1 MGTNTGIGI
10 GIGIPFKNNALGGD
24 RPYLPPELKARLIGV
39 WDNYGKKNTDADR
52 NIIKNKIP
60 NAGGDLEILNAAYKL
75 NSGFG
80 EYKEDFTSW
89 RIYPN
94 IEVTDNVITTNGN
107 FNSTWFIYKHANEN
121 EINEMN
127 IKVSGIPEGG
137 IIRYF
142 YIPDETATIPV
153 SYNIS
158 EDGVY
163 HLPKSKLSSNRVSIG
178 FTVSSS
184 YDWNNIRIEQL
195 SDFGGAFVTD
205 GVNDIIISQK
215 TLQEMG
221 VTKDFTIVNMIHQIS
236 WRGSSSIPLTN
247 YIRPTDNIYVRNQ
260 VADIGKTGIYGYV
273 VYDIKNSTVGNSHIV
288 NTILGDKNDYSI
300 YTIGDLSQGKFSVQG
315 YIDGNSNI
323 RETSS
328 VAHYWT
334 FALLGKATEDD
345 INLIIAYFNLDRTL
359 KPDILCNIGKQGI
372 TNDNHADF
380 NDKLVDYSGNGR
392 DVQMNNLAWK
402 GGSGIAA
409 KPFETIK
416 DYTIVSDEARQKLTI
431 YNEFSYKIK
440 SNTPSYYWTVQ
451 SIIRD
456 NTSYQVTII
465 TDKDCYWI
473 NVTSFINSEGNKESI
488 RKKYP
493 VLANTPTQV
502 IICGLDQ
509 FEYPEGI
516 EPTNAV
522 SYVNLEYAGEI
533 TITFI
538 PSHKGGLLLDGV
550 NDFGKVTGMPVYKD
564 YTFIIDRQII
574 SIGDTAGIVASKS
587 EDLTDV
593 NKQGAFLFE
602 YLDGPN
608 NVSAWSFYKN
618 NGKVANT
625 DFTRGIS
632 YQSKYSYNGV
642 ELLAGTALDS
652 DKLWLGILRD
662 KDSRFAN
669 VAIYSLMSFPYSM
682 SEFLIERQ
690 LKKHKL
696 GTLYPDMV
704 EFRPV
709 INSNVLLDSKPTF
722 VIRGTS
728 THLNAGDY
736 VPENSQI
743 WVSIKMN
750 NIADRITK
758 FTVNGKTID
767 IPENAYSE
775 VTLQYGFPF
784 VIDKSPQKIGIT
796 IEQDENY
803 VLFNPVIT
811 SNVEYHRLDFYLN
824 NYQKRINIGDY
835 IPKGAYLRANI
846 YLNNNVDE
854 LTAFIFNGVNIGYR
868 RSSVDD
874 TVFNIRQIYNY
885 DSPQEVNI
893 TIDEYI
899 RYEDIDFTNCY
910 PGVPRI
916 YVNDKSVTWGD
927 KLKVGDEFTF
937 YGNVNILPKMYNV
950 LVKALYN
957 GEEMVYGSIG
967 TISKSMVFTSFK
979 TYLLDNNEPKCILSP
994 RLLRIPNSSYKILGY
1009 IPDISGHGNHGV
1021 IHNSA
1026 YAEMSGANGYGTNLG
1041 NWSINSANTG
1051 KIITQREEHLE
1062 YEVLSADK
1070 NILFYNTKI
1079 ENDTFVIYTSVN
1091 TNIVYSKESDII
1103 ANIPANTPTKVV
1115 CPKIGTILLKTNETP
1130 TVGNIITVKQYGIYE
1145 GAYCFDGVD
1154 DFVTIPTTVGG
1165 KQVLMKVNW
1174 DDVIANAI
1182 IYDQRGYPDEFAIY
1196 NADKDNSNNPVFAYQ
1211 ARNTGQTYIDGI
1223 LNSNIK
1229 ASELKAITHNITIT
1243 NELSAGV
1250 NKSSPVIGSNIVHN
1264 DFFVNMALYDF
1275 MLFDEISTEAKIK
1288 ELNTYIGIT
1297 PKVTLP
1303 NYYWDN
1309 YGKKNTDA
1317 NRGYVDEQVSL
1328 QKTGTSVNPLEN
1340 FNISYEGMSG
1350 YNGYPVVFGASKTW
1364 ESLSGVY
1371 GYASDV
1377 TNTTIHV
1384 THAEHAGN
1392 GLLFSYVKK
1401 DGALANIKEIP
1412 AFRVTIGGLEG
1423 NSKFGYRYLATEDAT
1438 EETLVYL
1445 GNGTHEL
1452 AKSFA
1457 PTEALLDL
1465 TRNVWVG
1472 IFITPMIEGEV
1483 VFDCDITIEV
1493 LPEYEN
1499 GLAYDGVSDFSQNT
1513 EIEVVEDFTFLVKGS
1528 LLKGLA
1534 GSGGCIARK
1543 GDKKHY
1549 NTGGYA
1555 FIYCFDSPIESY
1567 RNSYYSFG
1575 KSFVPSK
1582 EIVAPPLIG
1591 YMTKTNVNGETTT
1604 FGTNSDIK
1612 GIIFGNWSSGYMNM
1626 VIYKSIFYTKT
1637 ISLLEINFLKNLMEK
1652 DEIIDI
1658 NHPIFISNTEDE
1670 SNTSQDT

>member
-107 FNSTWFIYKHANEN
+107 FNSTWFIYKLANEN

-142 YIPDETATIPV
+142 YVPDETATMLSHI
-153 SYNIS
+153 IS

-163 HLPKSKLSSNRVSIG
+163 HLPKSKLSSNRVSVG

-205 GVNDIIISQK
+205 GINDMIISQK

-221 VTKDFTIVNMIHQIS
+221 VTKELTIVSMIHQIS
-236 WRGSSSIPLTN
+236 FRNSTSVPLTN

-440 SNTPSYYWTVQ
+440 SNTPSHYWTVQ

-473 NVTSFINSEGNKESI
+473 NATSFINSEGNKESI

-550 NDFGKVTGMPVYKD
+550 NDFGKVTGMPIYKD
-564 YTFIIDRQII
+564 YTFIIDYERI
-574 SIGDTAGIVASKS
+574 SYASSERWVAGVVSKS
-587 EDLTDV
+587 HV
-593 NKQGAFLFE
+593 ANQGAFILMT
-602 YLDGPN
+602 
-608 NVSAWSFYKN
+608 
-618 NGKVANT
+618 ANT
-625 DFTRGIS
+625 TVEPGKQAYSFGGVTSFNRDDFTRALV
-632 YQSKYSYNGV
+632 YQSKYKCGDVDLTVGEGV
-642 ELLAGTALDS
+642 DS
-652 DKLWLGILRD
+652 NTLWLGTFRD
-662 KDSRFAN
+662 NDQRFFN
-669 VAIYSLMSFPYSM
+669 GAIYSLMSFPYSM

-696 GTLYPDMV
+696 GTLYPNMV
-704 EFRPV
+704 EFRPIIKANDNYKIFYTAMLPLTGDIWER
-709 INSNVLLDSKPTF
+709 IN
-722 VIRGTS
+722 I
-728 THLNAGDY
+728 GDY
-736 VPENSQI
+736 VPVGRRIAIQMSFDNEAKKLVSAVSSQLGNITIVKNS
-743 WVSIKMN
+743 N
-750 NIADRITK
+750 NI
-758 FTVNGKTID
+758 GYTIFGD
-767 IPENAYSE
+767 
-775 VTLQYGFPF
+775 VLK
-784 VIDKSPQKIGIT
+784 DKSPQKIGIT

-803 VLFNPVIT
+803 ILFNPVIN
-811 SNVEYHRLDFYLN
+811 SNYDNYKLTFHLREYEKL
-824 NYQKRINIGDY
+824 INIGDY
-835 IPKGAYLRANI
+835 IPKGTYIRANL
-846 YLNNNVDE
+846 YLKNNIDE
-854 LTAFIFNGVNIGYR
+854 LVTFTFNGVNIDYAK
-868 RSSVDD
+868 SPVLD
-874 TVFNIRQIYNY
+874 TAYNIRQIYNY

-910 PGVPRI
+910 PGVPHI
-916 YVNDKSVTWGD
+916 YINDKSVTWGD

-1026 YAEMSGANGYGTNLG
+1026 YAEGSG
-1041 NWSINSANTG
+1041 
-1051 KIITQREEHLE
+1051 
-1062 YEVLSADK
+1062 
-1070 NILFYNTKI
+1070 
-1079 ENDTFVIYTSVN
+1079 VN
-1091 TNIVYSKESDII
+1091 EDGSY
-1103 ANIPANTPTKVV
+1103 
-1115 CPKIGTILLKTNETP
+1115 
-1130 TVGNIITVKQYGIYE
+1130 Q
-1145 GAYCFDGVD
+1145 FDGVD
-1154 DFVTIPTTVGG
+1154 DFITIPTTVGG

-1174 DDVIANAI
+1174 QSIAGTAI
-1182 IYDQRGYPDEFAIY
+1182 LYDQRTNGGFAIF
-1196 NADKDNSNNPVFAYQ
+1196 NRDFDTNENKVPAYR
-1211 ARNTGQTYIDGI
+1211 ARNIGGSTYIDGI
-1223 LNSNIK
+1223 LNEYIY
-1229 ASELKAITHNITIT
+1229 ASELKDITHNIV
-1243 NELSAGV
+1243 ELCDPELNTGTL
-1250 NKSSPVIGSNIVHN
+1250 NPKIGSSFLNSN
-1264 DFFVNMALYDF
+1264 YTQMSLYDF
-1275 MLFDEISTEAKIK
+1275 MLFDEISTDDKIK

-1364 ESLSGVY
+1364 ESLSDVY
-1371 GYASDV
+1371 GYTSNV

-1412 AFRVTIGGLEG
+1412 AFRVTVGGLEG

-1528 LLKGLA
+1528 LLKGLT
-1534 GSGGCIARK
+1534 GSGSCIARK

-1549 NTGGYA
+1549 DTGGYA

>member
-24 RPYLPPELKARLIGV
+24 RLYLPPELKARLIGV

-153 SYNIS
+153 PYNIS

-163 HLPKSKLSSNRVSIG
+163 HLPKSKLSSNRISIG

-205 GVNDIIISQK
+205 GVNDMIISQK

-221 VTKDFTIVNMIHQIS
+221 VTKDFTVVSMIHQIS
-236 WRGSSSIPLTN
+236 WRGSGSVPLTN

-273 VYDIKNSTVGNSHIV
+273 IYDVNNTSVNNSRIINTV
-288 NTILGDKNDYSI
+288 LGDKNDYSI
-300 YTIGDLSQGKFSVQG
+300 YTVGNLSQGKFSVQG
-315 YIDGNSNI
+315 YIDGNDNI
-323 RETSS
+323 REISS

-359 KPDILCNIGKQGI
+359 KPDIRCNIERQGI

-380 NDKLVDYSGNGR
+380 NDRLIDYSGNGR
-392 DVQMNNLAWK
+392 DIQMYNLAWK

-473 NVTSFINSEGNKESI
+473 NATSFINSEGNKESI
-488 RKKYP
+488 RKRYP

-522 SYVNLEYAGEI
+522 SYVDLEYAGEI

-550 NDFGKVTGMPVYKD
+550 NDFGKVTGMPIYKD
-564 YTFIIDRQII
+564 YTFIIDYERI
-574 SIGDTAGIVASKS
+574 SYASSERWVAGVVSKS
-587 EDLTDV
+587 YV
-593 NKQGAFLFE
+593 ANQGAFILM
-602 YLDGPN
+602 
-608 NVSAWSFYKN
+608 A
-618 NGKVANT
+618 ANT
-625 DFTRGIS
+625 EIELVKQVYSFGGLTSLKRDDFTRALL
-632 YQSKYSYNGV
+632 YQSKYKCGDVNLTIGEGV
-642 ELLAGTALDS
+642 DGDTM
-652 DKLWLGILRD
+652 WLGTFRD
-662 KDSRFAN
+662 RDSRFFN
-669 VAIYSLMSFPYSM
+669 GAIYSLMSFPYSM

-690 LKKHKL
+690 LKKYKL
-696 GTLYPDMV
+696 GTLYPNMV
-704 EFRPV
+704 EFRPIIKSNIDILK
-709 INSNVLLDSKPTF
+709 INYWDKDLNV
-722 VIRGTS
+722 V
-728 THLNAGDY
+728 NVGDY
-736 VPENSQI
+736 VSVGNAIKTNITVPNGYK
-743 WVSIKMN
+743 VSKITSNAFDNITIEKSSTDFIYDVKFYGIK
-750 NIADRITK
+750 
-758 FTVNGKTID
+758 
-767 IPENAYSE
+767 
-775 VTLQYGFPF
+775 
-784 VIDKSPQKIGIT
+784 KSPQKISIT

-803 VLFNPVIT
+803 ILFNPVIN
-811 SNVEYHRLDFYLN
+811 SNYDNYKLTFYLRE
-824 NYQKRINIGDY
+824 YEKLINIGDY
-835 IPKGAYLRANI
+835 IPKGAYIRANL
-846 YLNNNVDE
+846 YLKNNIDE
-854 LTAFIFNGVNIGYR
+854 LVTFTFNGVNIDYAK
-868 RSSVDD
+868 SSVFDAAYD
-874 TVFNIRQIYNY
+874 IRQIYNY
-885 DSPQEVNI
+885 NSPQEVNI

-994 RLLRIPNSSYKILGY
+994 RLLRISNSSYKILGY

-1026 YAEMSGANGYGTNLG
+1026 YAEGSG
-1041 NWSINSANTG
+1041 
-1051 KIITQREEHLE
+1051 
-1062 YEVLSADK
+1062 
-1070 NILFYNTKI
+1070 
-1079 ENDTFVIYTSVN
+1079 VN
-1091 TNIVYSKESDII
+1091 EDGSY
-1103 ANIPANTPTKVV
+1103 
-1115 CPKIGTILLKTNETP
+1115 
-1130 TVGNIITVKQYGIYE
+1130 Q
-1145 GAYCFDGVD
+1145 FDGVD
-1154 DFVTIPTTVGG
+1154 DFITIPTTVGG

-1174 DDVIANAI
+1174 NTPNASI
-1182 IYDQRGYPDEFAIY
+1182 LYDQRGNNNEFAIY
-1196 NADKDNSNNPVFAYQ
+1196 NGTNDSDGNPIPAYQ
-1211 ARNTGQTYIDGI
+1211 GRNNGQTYIDGI

-1229 ASELKAITHNITIT
+1229 ASELRAITHNITIT
-1243 NELSAGV
+1243 NELSSGA
-1250 NKSSPVIGSNIVHN
+1250 NKTYPIIGSSKSNAY
-1264 DFFVNMALYDF
+1264 FVNMALYDF

-1317 NRGYVDEQVSL
+1317 NRGHVDEQVSL

-1364 ESLSGVY
+1364 ESLSGAY
-1371 GYASDV
+1371 GYTSNV
-1377 TNTTIHV
+1377 TNTTIHI

-1392 GLLFSYVKK
+1392 GLLFSYIKK

-1412 AFRVTIGGLEG
+1412 AFRVTVRGLEG

-1457 PTEALLDL
+1457 PTEVLLDL

-1472 IFITPMIEGEV
+1472 IFIAPMIEGEV

-1528 LLKGLA
+1528 LLKGFT

-1582 EIVAPPLIG
+1582 KIVAPPLIG

-1612 GIIFGNWSSGYMNM
+1612 GIIFGNCSSGYMNM

-1670 SNTSQDT
+1670 SNISQDT

>member
-107 FNSTWFIYKHANEN
+107 FNSIWFIYKHANEN

-163 HLPKSKLSSNRVSIG
+163 HLPKSKLSSNRVSVG

-205 GVNDIIISQK
+205 GINDMIISQK

-221 VTKDFTIVNMIHQIS
+221 VTKELTIVSMIHQIS
-236 WRGSSSIPLTN
+236 FRNSTSVPLTN

-273 VYDIKNSTVGNSHIV
+273 IYDVNNTSVNNSRIINTV
-288 NTILGDKNDYSI
+288 LGDKNDYSI
-300 YTIGDLSQGKFSVQG
+300 YTVGNLSQGKFSIQG
-315 YIDGNSNI
+315 YISSKGNI
-323 RETSS
+323 IETSR

-359 KPDILCNIGKQGI
+359 RPDILCNITKQGI

-392 DVQMNNLAWK
+392 DIQMYNLAWK

-473 NVTSFINSEGNKESI
+473 NATSFINSEGNKESI

-538 PSHKGGLLLDGV
+538 PSCKGGILLDGI
-550 NDFGKVTGMPVYKD
+550 NDFGKVIDMPIYKD
-564 YTFIIDRQII
+564 YTFIIDREII
-574 SIGDTAGIVASKS
+574 SIGDIFGIVASKS
-587 EDLTDV
+587 ESSTDTT
-593 NKQGAFLFE
+593 KQGAFLFE
-602 YLDGPN
+602 YLGAPN
-608 NVSAWSFYKN
+608 NISTWSFYN
-618 NGKVANT
+618 DNHKVGET
-625 DFTRGIS
+625 DFTKSIS
-632 YQSKYSYNGV
+632 YQSKYSYNGK
-642 ELLAGTALDS
+642 ELTAGEAKDS
-652 DKLWLGILRD
+652 DKLWLGTIRD
-662 KDSRFAN
+662 RDSCFFN
-669 VAIYSLMSFPYSM
+669 GAIYSLMSFPYSM
-682 SEFLIERQ
+682 SKFLIERQ
-690 LKKHKL
+690 LKKYKL
-696 GTLYPDMV
+696 GTLYPNMV
-704 EFRPV
+704 EFRPIIKSNIDILK
-709 INSNVLLDSKPTF
+709 INYWDKDWNV
-722 VIRGTS
+722 V
-728 THLNAGDY
+728 NVGDY
-736 VPENSQI
+736 ISVGNDIKTNITVPNGYK
-743 WVSIKMN
+743 VSKVTSDAFDNITIEKSSTDFIYDVKFYGIK
-750 NIADRITK
+750 
-758 FTVNGKTID
+758 
-767 IPENAYSE
+767 
-775 VTLQYGFPF
+775 
-784 VIDKSPQKIGIT
+784 KSPQKISIT

-803 VLFNPVIT
+803 VLFNPVIN
-811 SNVEYHRLDFYLN
+811 SNYDNYKLTFHLREYEKL
-824 NYQKRINIGDY
+824 INIGDY
-835 IPKGAYLRANI
+835 IPKDTYIRANL
-846 YLNNNVDE
+846 YLKNDIDE
-854 LTAFIFNGVNIGYR
+854 LVTFTFNGVNIDYAK
-868 RSSVDD
+868 SPVLD
-874 TVFNIRQIYNY
+874 TAYNIRQIYNY

-899 RYEDIDFTNCY
+899 KYENIDFTNCY
-910 PGVPRI
+910 PGVPSI

-1026 YAEMSGANGYGTNLG
+1026 YAEGSG
-1041 NWSINSANTG
+1041 
-1051 KIITQREEHLE
+1051 
-1062 YEVLSADK
+1062 
-1070 NILFYNTKI
+1070 
-1079 ENDTFVIYTSVN
+1079 VN
-1091 TNIVYSKESDII
+1091 EDGSY
-1103 ANIPANTPTKVV
+1103 
-1115 CPKIGTILLKTNETP
+1115 
-1130 TVGNIITVKQYGIYE
+1130 Q
-1145 GAYCFDGVD
+1145 FDGVD
-1154 DFVTIPTTVGG
+1154 DFVTIPTIVGG

-1174 DDVIANAI
+1174 QSVVGAVTL
-1182 IYDQRGYPDEFAIY
+1182 YDQRLNISDYEFAIY
-1196 NADKDNSNNPVFAYQ
+1196 NGNRDLDDNPVPAYQ
-1211 ARNTGQTYIDGI
+1211 GRNNGQTYIDGI
-1223 LNSNIK
+1223 LNKNIN
-1229 ASELKAITHNITIT
+1229 ASELRNITHNITIT
-1243 NELSAGV
+1243 NELSLGT
-1250 NKSSPVIGSNIVHN
+1250 NNTYPVIGSTRSNTN
-1264 DFFVNMALYDF
+1264 FAQMTLYDF

-1317 NRGYVDEQVSL
+1317 NRGHVDEQVSL

-1364 ESLSGVY
+1364 ERLSGVY
-1371 GYASDV
+1371 SYTSNV

-1401 DGALANIKEIP
+1401 DGALTNIKEIP

-1457 PTEALLDL
+1457 PTEVLLDL
-1465 TRNVWVG
+1465 TRNAWVG
-1472 IFITPMIEGEV
+1472 IFITPMIKGEV

-1528 LLKGLA
+1528 LLKGLT

-1549 NTGGYA
+1549 DTGGYA

-1612 GIIFGNWSSGYMNM
+1612 GIIFGNWSSGYMNI

>member
-153 SYNIS
+153 PYNIS

-163 HLPKSKLSSNRVSIG
+163 HLPKSKLSSNRVSVG

-205 GVNDIIISQK
+205 GINDIIISQK

-221 VTKDFTIVNMIHQIS
+221 VTKDFTIVSMIHQIS
-236 WRGSSSIPLTN
+236 WRGSGSIPLTN

-273 VYDIKNSTVGNSHIV
+273 VYNIKNSTVGNSHIV

-550 NDFGKVTGMPVYKD
+550 NDFGKVTGIPVYKD

-574 SIGDTAGIVASKS
+574 SIGDTAGVVASKS
-587 EDLTDV
+587 ENSSDAT
-593 NKQGAFLFE
+593 KHGAFIFE
-602 YLDGPN
+602 YLGAPDN
-608 NVSAWSFYKN
+608 ISTWSFYKD

-632 YQSKYSYNGV
+632 YQSKYSYNGKDLTV
-642 ELLAGTALDS
+642 GTSKDS
-652 DKLWLGILRD
+652 DKLWLGTIRD
-662 KDSRFAN
+662 RDSRFFN
-669 VAIYSLMSFPYSM
+669 GAIYSLMSFPYSM

-704 EFRPV
+704 EFRPIV
-709 INSNVLLDSKPTF
+709 KSNNKWNTIEIWQENKSLYRPTVNNDKTGIYFKKDSIIGIYVKPKDADEVTKIVVNGTEYTNLKINSNGF
-722 VIRGTS
+722 
-728 THLNAGDY
+728 Y
-736 VPENSQI
+736 
-743 WVSIKMN
+743 
-750 NIADRITK
+750 
-758 FTVNGKTID
+758 
-767 IPENAYSE
+767 Y
-775 VTLQYGFPF
+775 VTLP
-784 VIDKSPQKIGIT
+784 ITKSPQKI
-796 IEQDENY
+796 
-803 VLFNPVIT
+803 
-811 SNVEYHRLDFYLN
+811 
-824 NYQKRINIGDY
+824 
-835 IPKGAYLRANI
+835 
-846 YLNNNVDE
+846 
-854 LTAFIFNGVNIGYR
+854 
-868 RSSVDD
+868 
-874 TVFNIRQIYNY
+874 
-885 DSPQEVNI
+885 NI

-899 RYEDIDFTNCY
+899 RFEDIVQPY
-910 PGVPRI
+910 PSFVKLENLDRTHT
-916 YVNDKSVTWGD
+916 YTWGD
-927 KLKVGDEFTF
+927 KLKVGD
-937 YGNVNILPKMYNV
+937 IIRYNSYKN
-950 LVKALYN
+950 LLEGAYTLRGQMECN
-957 GEEMVYGSIG
+957 GVHVFDNNQQIVVTKEMVFAWSHSPIWN
-967 TISKSMVFTSFK
+967 I
-979 TYLLDNNEPKCILSP
+979 DDNEPKCILSP

-1026 YAEMSGANGYGTNLG
+1026 YGEGSG
-1041 NWSINSANTG
+1041 
-1051 KIITQREEHLE
+1051 
-1062 YEVLSADK
+1062 
-1070 NILFYNTKI
+1070 
-1079 ENDTFVIYTSVN
+1079 VN
-1091 TNIVYSKESDII
+1091 EDGSY
-1103 ANIPANTPTKVV
+1103 
-1115 CPKIGTILLKTNETP
+1115 
-1130 TVGNIITVKQYGIYE
+1130 Q
-1145 GAYCFDGVD
+1145 FDGVD
-1154 DFVTIPTTVGG
+1154 DFVTIPTITGG

-1174 DDVIANAI
+1174 QSITGMAI
-1182 IYDQRGYPDEFAIY
+1182 LYDQRTNGGFAIFNRDY
-1196 NADKDNSNNPVFAYQ
+1196 DTNENKVPAYR
-1211 ARNTGQTYIDGI
+1211 ARNIGGNTYIDGI
-1223 LNSNIK
+1223 LNEYIY
-1229 ASELKAITHNITIT
+1229 ASQLQNITHNIV
-1243 NELSAGV
+1243 ELYDPELNIGTL
-1250 NKSSPVIGSNIVHN
+1250 NPKIGSSYLNSSYAQ
-1264 DFFVNMALYDF
+1264 MSLYDF

-1317 NRGYVDEQVSL
+1317 NRGHVDEQVSL

-1371 GYASDV
+1371 GYTSNV

-1412 AFRVTIGGLEG
+1412 AFRVTVGGLEG

-1528 LLKGLA
+1528 LLKGLT

-1549 NTGGYA
+1549 DTGGYA

>member
-163 HLPKSKLSSNRVSIG
+163 HLPKSKLSSNRISIG

-205 GVNDIIISQK
+205 GVNDMIISQK

-221 VTKDFTIVNMIHQIS
+221 VTKDFTIVSMIHQIS

-416 DYTIVSDEARQKLTI
+416 DYTIVPDEARQKLTI

-473 NVTSFINSEGNKESI
+473 NATSFINSEGNKESI

-516 EPTNAV
+516 KPTNAV

-574 SIGDTAGIVASKS
+574 SIGDTAGVVASKS
-587 EDLTDV
+587 ENSSDAT
-593 NKQGAFLFE
+593 KHGAFIFE
-602 YLDGPN
+602 YLRAPD
-608 NVSAWSFYKN
+608 NVSTWSFYKDN
-618 NGKVANT
+618 SKVANT

-632 YQSKYSYNGV
+632 YQSKYSYNGKDLTV
-642 ELLAGTALDS
+642 GTSKDS
-652 DKLWLGILRD
+652 DKLWLGTIRD
-662 KDSRFAN
+662 RDSCFFN
-669 VAIYSLMSFPYSM
+669 GAIYSLMSFPYSM

-704 EFRPV
+704 EFRPIV
-709 INSNVLLDSKPTF
+709 KQDDRLKSITYYINQVGANIGQYYPIGSGLGIAVETVQPYMVKSLKVNGVNTIPNADYKGFNATLDSKFPQKITMDIQ
-722 VIRGTS
+722 VDSSLVQWNPVVESNVEYSALGY
-728 THLNAGDY
+728 LNYSHNLATIKVGDY
-736 VPENSQI
+736 ISIGDTVAIRVVLGNTVDEVVNCKVNGQECEI
-743 WVSIKMN
+743 VNVSPRVF
-750 NIADRITK
+750 DCK
-758 FTVNGKTID
+758 FTLT
-767 IPENAYSE
+767 SE
-775 VTLQYGFPF
+775 
-784 VIDKSPQKIGIT
+784 SPQKI
-796 IEQDENY
+796 
-803 VLFNPVIT
+803 
-811 SNVEYHRLDFYLN
+811 
-824 NYQKRINIGDY
+824 
-835 IPKGAYLRANI
+835 
-846 YLNNNVDE
+846 
-854 LTAFIFNGVNIGYR
+854 
-868 RSSVDD
+868 
-874 TVFNIRQIYNY
+874 
-885 DSPQEVNI
+885 NI

-899 RYEDIDFTNCY
+899 RYEDI
-910 PGVPRI
+910 V
-916 YVNDKSVTWGD
+916 
-927 KLKVGDEFTF
+927 
-937 YGNVNILPKMYNV
+937 
-950 LVKALYN
+950 
-957 GEEMVYGSIG
+957 
-967 TISKSMVFTSFK
+967 
-979 TYLLDNNEPKCILSP
+979 
-994 RLLRIPNSSYKILGY
+994 
-1009 IPDISGHGNHGV
+1009 
-1021 IHNSA
+1021 
-1026 YAEMSGANGYGTNLG
+1026 
-1041 NWSINSANTG
+1041 
-1051 KIITQREEHLE
+1051 
-1062 YEVLSADK
+1062 
-1070 NILFYNTKI
+1070 
-1079 ENDTFVIYTSVN
+1079 
-1091 TNIVYSKESDII
+1091 
-1103 ANIPANTPTKVV
+1103 
-1115 CPKIGTILLKTNETP
+1115 
-1130 TVGNIITVKQYGIYE
+1130 
-1145 GAYCFDGVD
+1145 
-1154 DFVTIPTTVGG
+1154 
-1165 KQVLMKVNW
+1165 
-1174 DDVIANAI
+1174 
-1182 IYDQRGYPDEFAIY
+1182 
-1196 NADKDNSNNPVFAYQ
+1196 
-1211 ARNTGQTYIDGI
+1211 
-1223 LNSNIK
+1223 
-1229 ASELKAITHNITIT
+1229 
-1243 NELSAGV
+1243 
-1250 NKSSPVIGSNIVHN
+1250 
-1264 DFFVNMALYDF
+1264 
-1275 MLFDEISTEAKIK
+1275 
-1288 ELNTYIGIT
+1288 
-1297 PKVTLP
+1297 
-1303 NYYWDN
+1303 
-1309 YGKKNTDA
+1309 
-1317 NRGYVDEQVSL
+1317 
-1328 QKTGTSVNPLEN
+1328 
-1340 FNISYEGMSG
+1340 
-1350 YNGYPVVFGASKTW
+1350 
-1364 ESLSGVY
+1364 
-1371 GYASDV
+1371 
-1377 TNTTIHV
+1377 
-1384 THAEHAGN
+1384 
-1392 GLLFSYVKK
+1392 
-1401 DGALANIKEIP
+1401 
-1412 AFRVTIGGLEG
+1412 
-1423 NSKFGYRYLATEDAT
+1423 
-1438 EETLVYL
+1438 
-1445 GNGTHEL
+1445 
-1452 AKSFA
+1452 
-1457 PTEALLDL
+1457 
-1465 TRNVWVG
+1465 
-1472 IFITPMIEGEV
+1472 
-1483 VFDCDITIEV
+1483 
-1493 LPEYEN
+1493 
-1499 GLAYDGVSDFSQNT
+1499 
-1513 EIEVVEDFTFLVKGS
+1513 
-1528 LLKGLA
+1528 
-1534 GSGGCIARK
+1534 
-1543 GDKKHY
+1543 
-1549 NTGGYA
+1549 
-1555 FIYCFDSPIESY
+1555 
-1567 RNSYYSFG
+1567 
-1575 KSFVPSK
+1575 
-1582 EIVAPPLIG
+1582 
-1591 YMTKTNVNGETTT
+1591 
-1604 FGTNSDIK
+1604 
-1612 GIIFGNWSSGYMNM
+1612 
-1626 VIYKSIFYTKT
+1626 
-1637 ISLLEINFLKNLMEK
+1637 
-1652 DEIIDI
+1652 
-1658 NHPIFISNTEDE
+1658 
-1670 SNTSQDT
+1670 

>member
-205 GVNDIIISQK
+205 GVNDMIISQK

-221 VTKDFTIVNMIHQIS
+221 VTKDFTIVSMIHQIS

-473 NVTSFINSEGNKESI
+473 NATSFINSEGNKESI

-564 YTFIIDRQII
+564 YTFIIDYERI
-574 SIGDTAGIVASKS
+574 SYASSEKWVAGVVSKS
-587 EDLTDV
+587 HV
-593 NKQGAFLFE
+593 ANQGAFILMT
-602 YLDGPN
+602 
-608 NVSAWSFYKN
+608 
-618 NGKVANT
+618 ANT
-625 DFTRGIS
+625 KVEPGKQAYSFGGVTSFNRDDFTRALL
-632 YQSKYSYNGV
+632 YQSKYKCGDVDLTVGEGV
-642 ELLAGTALDS
+642 DS
-652 DKLWLGILRD
+652 NTLWLGTFRD
-662 KDSRFAN
+662 NDQRFFN
-669 VAIYSLMSFPYSM
+669 GAIYSLMSFPYSM

-696 GTLYPDMV
+696 GTLYPNMV
-704 EFRPV
+704 EFRPIIKANDNYKIFYTAMLPLTGDIWER
-709 INSNVLLDSKPTF
+709 IN
-722 VIRGTS
+722 I
-728 THLNAGDY
+728 GDY
-736 VPENSQI
+736 VPVGRRIAIQMSFDNEAKKLVSAVSSQLGNITIVKNS
-743 WVSIKMN
+743 N
-750 NIADRITK
+750 NI
-758 FTVNGKTID
+758 GYTIFGD
-767 IPENAYSE
+767 
-775 VTLQYGFPF
+775 VLK
-784 VIDKSPQKIGIT
+784 DKSPQKIGIT

-803 VLFNPVIT
+803 ILFNPVIN
-811 SNVEYHRLDFYLN
+811 S
-824 NYQKRINIGDY
+824 
-835 IPKGAYLRANI
+835 
-846 YLNNNVDE
+846 
-854 LTAFIFNGVNIGYR
+854 
-868 RSSVDD
+868 
-874 TVFNIRQIYNY
+874 NY
-885 DSPQEVNI
+885 D
-893 TIDEYI
+893 
-899 RYEDIDFTNCY
+899 
-910 PGVPRI
+910 
-916 YVNDKSVTWGD
+916 
-927 KLKVGDEFTF
+927 
-937 YGNVNILPKMYNV
+937 
-950 LVKALYN
+950 
-957 GEEMVYGSIG
+957 
-967 TISKSMVFTSFK
+967 
-979 TYLLDNNEPKCILSP
+979 
-994 RLLRIPNSSYKILGY
+994 
-1009 IPDISGHGNHGV
+1009 
-1021 IHNSA
+1021 
-1026 YAEMSGANGYGTNLG
+1026 
-1041 NWSINSANTG
+1041 
-1051 KIITQREEHLE
+1051 
-1062 YEVLSADK
+1062 
-1070 NILFYNTKI
+1070 
-1079 ENDTFVIYTSVN
+1079 
-1091 TNIVYSKESDII
+1091 
-1103 ANIPANTPTKVV
+1103 
-1115 CPKIGTILLKTNETP
+1115 
-1130 TVGNIITVKQYGIYE
+1130 
-1145 GAYCFDGVD
+1145 
-1154 DFVTIPTTVGG
+1154 
-1165 KQVLMKVNW
+1165 
-1174 DDVIANAI
+1174 
-1182 IYDQRGYPDEFAIY
+1182 
-1196 NADKDNSNNPVFAYQ
+1196 
-1211 ARNTGQTYIDGI
+1211 
-1223 LNSNIK
+1223 
-1229 ASELKAITHNITIT
+1229 
-1243 NELSAGV
+1243 
-1250 NKSSPVIGSNIVHN
+1250 
-1264 DFFVNMALYDF
+1264 
-1275 MLFDEISTEAKIK
+1275 
-1288 ELNTYIGIT
+1288 
-1297 PKVTLP
+1297 
-1303 NYYWDN
+1303 NY
-1309 YGKKNTDA
+1309 
-1317 NRGYVDEQVSL
+1317 
-1328 QKTGTSVNPLEN
+1328 
-1340 FNISYEGMSG
+1340 
-1350 YNGYPVVFGASKTW
+1350 
-1364 ESLSGVY
+1364 
-1371 GYASDV
+1371 
-1377 TNTTIHV
+1377 
-1384 THAEHAGN
+1384 
-1392 GLLFSYVKK
+1392 
-1401 DGALANIKEIP
+1401 
-1412 AFRVTIGGLEG
+1412 
-1423 NSKFGYRYLATEDAT
+1423 
-1438 EETLVYL
+1438 
-1445 GNGTHEL
+1445 
-1452 AKSFA
+1452 
-1457 PTEALLDL
+1457 
-1465 TRNVWVG
+1465 
-1472 IFITPMIEGEV
+1472 
-1483 VFDCDITIEV
+1483 
-1493 LPEYEN
+1493 
-1499 GLAYDGVSDFSQNT
+1499 
-1513 EIEVVEDFTFLVKGS
+1513 
-1528 LLKGLA
+1528 
-1534 GSGGCIARK
+1534 
-1543 GDKKHY
+1543 
-1549 NTGGYA
+1549 
-1555 FIYCFDSPIESY
+1555 
-1567 RNSYYSFG
+1567 
-1575 KSFVPSK
+1575 
-1582 EIVAPPLIG
+1582 
-1591 YMTKTNVNGETTT
+1591 
-1604 FGTNSDIK
+1604 
-1612 GIIFGNWSSGYMNM
+1612 
-1626 VIYKSIFYTKT
+1626 
-1637 ISLLEINFLKNLMEK
+1637 
-1652 DEIIDI
+1652 
-1658 NHPIFISNTEDE
+1658 
-1670 SNTSQDT
+1670 

>member
-107 FNSTWFIYKHANEN
+107 FNSTWFIYKHANES

-158 EDGVY
+158 KDGVY
-163 HLPKSKLSSNRVSIG
+163 HLPKSKLSSNRISVG

-221 VTKDFTIVNMIHQIS
+221 VTKDFTIVSMIHQIS
-236 WRGSSSIPLTN
+236 WRGSGSVPLTN

-273 VYDIKNSTVGNSHIV
+273 IYDVNNTSVNNSRIINTV
-288 NTILGDKNDYSI
+288 LGDKNDYSI
-300 YTIGDLSQGKFSVQG
+300 YTVGNLSQGKFSVQG
-315 YIDGNSNI
+315 YISSKGNI
-323 RETSS
+323 IETSR

-359 KPDILCNIGKQGI
+359 KPDIRCNIERQGI

-380 NDKLVDYSGNGR
+380 NDKLIDYSGNGR
-392 DVQMNNLAWK
+392 DIQMYNLAWK

-409 KPFETIK
+409 KQYETFK
-416 DYTIVSDEARQKLTI
+416 D
-431 YNEFSYKIK
+431 
-440 SNTPSYYWTVQ
+440 WTSESSST
-451 SIIRD
+451 SIIKQIDEFTRIVESTTNGYWVSRIRRD
-456 NTSYQVTII
+456 SDL
-465 TDKDCYWI
+465 DKVYSPI
-473 NVTSFINSEGNKESI
+473 NVYLYQDNNFLVHECKYEIDGVKYAIPINEPVGKGYHKLEMYTKDRYTELPENAENVVLSEWYFPKSTKGSI
-488 RKKYP
+488 KYS
-493 VLANTPTQV
+493 
-502 IICGLDQ
+502 I
-509 FEYPEGI
+509 
-516 EPTNAV
+516 
-522 SYVNLEYAGEI
+522 
-533 TITFI
+533 I
-538 PSHKGGLLLDGV
+538 PSCKGGILLDGI
-550 NDFGKVTGMPVYKD
+550 NDFGKVIDMPIYKD
-564 YTFIIDRQII
+564 YTFIIDREII
-574 SIGDTAGIVASKS
+574 SIGDIFGIVASKS
-587 EDLTDV
+587 ESSTDTT
-593 NKQGAFLFE
+593 KQGAFLFE
-602 YLDGPN
+602 YLGAPN
-608 NVSAWSFYKN
+608 NISTWSFYN
-618 NGKVANT
+618 DNHKVGET
-625 DFTRGIS
+625 DFTKSIS
-632 YQSKYSYNGV
+632 YQSKYSYNGK
-642 ELLAGTALDS
+642 ELTAGEAKDS
-652 DKLWLGILRD
+652 DKLWLGTIRD
-662 KDSRFAN
+662 RDSRFFN
-669 VAIYSLMSFPYSM
+669 GAIYSLMSFPYSM
-682 SEFLIERQ
+682 SKFLIERQ
-690 LKKHKL
+690 LKKYKL
-696 GTLYPDMV
+696 GTLYPNMV
-704 EFRPV
+704 EFRPIIKSNIDILK
-709 INSNVLLDSKPTF
+709 INYWDKDWNV
-722 VIRGTS
+722 V
-728 THLNAGDY
+728 NVGDY
-736 VPENSQI
+736 ISVGNDIKTNITVPNGYK
-743 WVSIKMN
+743 VSKVTSDAFDNITIEKSSTDFIYDVKFYGIK
-750 NIADRITK
+750 
-758 FTVNGKTID
+758 
-767 IPENAYSE
+767 
-775 VTLQYGFPF
+775 
-784 VIDKSPQKIGIT
+784 KSPQKISIT

-803 VLFNPVIT
+803 VLFNPVIN
-811 SNVEYHRLDFYLN
+811 SNYDNYKLTFHLREYEKL
-824 NYQKRINIGDY
+824 INIGDY
-835 IPKGAYLRANI
+835 IPKGTYIRANL
-846 YLNNNVDE
+846 YLKNNIDE
-854 LTAFIFNGVNIGYR
+854 LVTFTFNGVNIDYVK
-868 RSSVDD
+868 SLVSDLAY
-874 TVFNIRQIYNY
+874 NIRQIYNY

-899 RYEDIDFTNCY
+899 RYEDIKQPYPLLFEFTDEN
-910 PGVPRI
+910 GNLISWGSKAKVGNTITRT
-916 YVNDKSVTWGD
+916 KSVS
-927 KLKVGDEFTF
+927 
-937 YGNVNILPKMYNV
+937 NANIL
-950 LVKALYN
+950 AELYN
-957 GEEMVYGSIG
+957 TNNYKLNGKPLEGNSYVVE
-967 TISKSMVFTSFK
+967 KQMVFTCTA
-979 TYLLDNNEPKCILSP
+979 TYLLDDNEPKCILSP
-994 RLLRIPNSSYKILGY
+994 RLLRIPNSSYKILGH

-1026 YAEMSGANGYGTNLG
+1026 YAEGSG
-1041 NWSINSANTG
+1041 
-1051 KIITQREEHLE
+1051 
-1062 YEVLSADK
+1062 
-1070 NILFYNTKI
+1070 
-1079 ENDTFVIYTSVN
+1079 VN
-1091 TNIVYSKESDII
+1091 EDGSY
-1103 ANIPANTPTKVV
+1103 
-1115 CPKIGTILLKTNETP
+1115 
-1130 TVGNIITVKQYGIYE
+1130 Q
-1145 GAYCFDGVD
+1145 FDGVD
-1154 DFVTIPTTVGG
+1154 DFVSIPTLSIGG
-1165 KQVLMKVNW
+1165 KQVLMKTNW
-1174 DDVIANAI
+1174 LKSPALL
-1182 IYDQRGYPDEFAIY
+1182 YDQRASGGFAILAT
-1196 NADKDNSNNPVFAYQ
+1196 NEDDATNPRIAYQ
-1211 ARNTGQTYIDGI
+1211 ARNQDGKTYIDGI
-1223 LNSNIK
+1223 ENNYIETYS
-1229 ASELKAITHNITIT
+1229 LKGIVHNITVT
-1243 NELSAGV
+1243 NPSAGSGV
-1250 NKSSPVIGSNIVHN
+1250 VPVIGANTGKSNS
-1264 DFFVNMALYDF
+1264 FAKMALYDF
-1275 MLFDEISTEAKIK
+1275 MLFDEISTDDKIK

-1317 NRGYVDEQVSL
+1317 NRGHVDEQVSL

-1371 GYASDV
+1371 GYTSDV

-1412 AFRVTIGGLEG
+1412 AFRVTVGGLEG

-1499 GLAYDGVSDFSQNT
+1499 GLAYDGISDFSQNT

-1528 LLKGLA
+1528 LLK
-1534 GSGGCIARK
+1534 
-1543 GDKKHY
+1543 
-1549 NTGGYA
+1549 
-1555 FIYCFDSPIESY
+1555 
-1567 RNSYYSFG
+1567 
-1575 KSFVPSK
+1575 
-1582 EIVAPPLIG
+1582 
-1591 YMTKTNVNGETTT
+1591 
-1604 FGTNSDIK
+1604 
-1612 GIIFGNWSSGYMNM
+1612 
-1626 VIYKSIFYTKT
+1626 
-1637 ISLLEINFLKNLMEK
+1637 
-1652 DEIIDI
+1652 
-1658 NHPIFISNTEDE
+1658 
-1670 SNTSQDT
+1670 

>member
-163 HLPKSKLSSNRVSIG
+163 HLPKSKLSSNRISIG

-205 GVNDIIISQK
+205 GVNDMIISQK

-221 VTKDFTIVNMIHQIS
+221 VTKDFTIVSMIHQIS
-236 WRGSSSIPLTN
+236 WRGSSFIPLTN

-473 NVTSFINSEGNKESI
+473 NTTSFINSEGNKESI

-564 YTFIIDRQII
+564 YTFIIDYERI
-574 SIGDTAGIVASKS
+574 SYASSEKWVAGVVSKS
-587 EDLTDV
+587 HV
-593 NKQGAFLFE
+593 ANQGAFILMT
-602 YLDGPN
+602 
-608 NVSAWSFYKN
+608 
-618 NGKVANT
+618 ANT
-625 DFTRGIS
+625 KVEPGKQAYSFGGVTSFNRDDFTRALL
-632 YQSKYSYNGV
+632 YQSKYKCGDVDLTVGEGV
-642 ELLAGTALDS
+642 DS
-652 DKLWLGILRD
+652 NTLWLGTFRD
-662 KDSRFAN
+662 NDQRFFN
-669 VAIYSLMSFPYSM
+669 GAIYSLMSFPYSM

-696 GTLYPDMV
+696 GTLYPNMV
-704 EFRPV
+704 EFRPIIKANDNYKIFYTAMLPLTGDIWER
-709 INSNVLLDSKPTF
+709 IN
-722 VIRGTS
+722 I
-728 THLNAGDY
+728 GDY
-736 VPENSQI
+736 VPVGRRIAIQMSFDNEAKKLVSAVSSQLGNITIVKNS
-743 WVSIKMN
+743 N
-750 NIADRITK
+750 NI
-758 FTVNGKTID
+758 GYTIFG
-767 IPENAYSE
+767 N
-775 VTLQYGFPF
+775 VLK
-784 VIDKSPQKIGIT
+784 DKSPQKIGIT

-803 VLFNPVIT
+803 ILFNPVIN
-811 SNVEYHRLDFYLN
+811 SNYDNYKLTFHLREYEKL
-824 NYQKRINIGDY
+824 INIGDY
-835 IPKGAYLRANI
+835 IPKGTYIRANL
-846 YLNNNVDE
+846 YLKNNIDE
-854 LTAFIFNGVNIGYR
+854 LVTFTFNGVNIDYAK
-868 RSSVDD
+868 SPVLD
-874 TVFNIRQIYNY
+874 TVYNIRQIYNY

-899 RYEDIDFTNCY
+899 RYEDIVQPYPIIFQITDRNTNQRY
-910 PGVPRI
+910 
-916 YVNDKSVTWGD
+916 SWGD
-927 KLKVGDEFTF
+927 KIKVGSSIRLSQGEKPNLLSGLYSIQSYEYEGEKYSYNQLT
-937 YGNVNILPKMYNV
+937 NLNIILTKQ
-950 LVKALYN
+950 
-957 GEEMVYGSIG
+957 SI
-967 TISKSMVFTSFK
+967 SLSCNK
-979 TYLLDNNEPKCILSP
+979 TWLLDDNEPKCILSP

-1026 YAEMSGANGYGTNLG
+1026 YAEGSG
-1041 NWSINSANTG
+1041 
-1051 KIITQREEHLE
+1051 
-1062 YEVLSADK
+1062 
-1070 NILFYNTKI
+1070 
-1079 ENDTFVIYTSVN
+1079 VN
-1091 TNIVYSKESDII
+1091 EDGSY
-1103 ANIPANTPTKVV
+1103 
-1115 CPKIGTILLKTNETP
+1115 
-1130 TVGNIITVKQYGIYE
+1130 Q
-1145 GAYCFDGVD
+1145 FDGVD
-1154 DFVTIPTTVGG
+1154 DFVTIPTITGG

-1174 DDVIANAI
+1174 QSITGMAI
-1182 IYDQRGYPDEFAIY
+1182 LYDQRTNGGFAIF
-1196 NADKDNSNNPVFAYQ
+1196 NNDYDTNENKVPAYR
-1211 ARNTGQTYIDGI
+1211 ARNIGGNTYIDGI
-1223 LNSNIK
+1223 LNEYIY
-1229 ASELKAITHNITIT
+1229 ASQLQNITHNIV
-1243 NELSAGV
+1243 ELYNPELNIGTL
-1250 NKSSPVIGSNIVHN
+1250 NPKIGSSYLNSSYAQ
-1264 DFFVNMALYDF
+1264 MSLYDF

-1317 NRGYVDEQVSL
+1317 NRGHVDEQVSL

-1364 ESLSGVY
+1364 ESLSDVY
-1371 GYASDV
+1371 GYTSNV

-1412 AFRVTIGGLEG
+1412 AFRVTVGGLEG

-1528 LLKGLA
+1528 LLKGLT

-1549 NTGGYA
+1549 DTGGYA

>member
-24 RPYLPPELKARLIGV
+24 KPYFPPELKARMIGV
-39 WDNYGKKNTDADR
+39 WTNYGKKNTDADR

-80 EYKEDFTSW
+80 EYSEDFTTWTKSSKITSVDSESFDFVTNVTW
-89 RIYPN
+89 NLLYYKSNIGKDIPSFKVRIKLKGEGKVYYN
-94 IEVTDNVITTNGN
+94 YITSEGVYTNEAIT
-107 FNSTWFIYKHANEN
+107 SE
-121 EINEMN
+121 E
-127 IKVSGIPEGG
+127 
-137 IIRYF
+137 
-142 YIPDETATIPV
+142 YITPI
-153 SYNIS
+153 SYNTKYTG
-158 EDGVY
+158 ETPV
-163 HLPKSKLSSNRVSIG
+163 NCG
-178 FTVSSS
+178 FTIGISNECSGTITQIPNFE
-184 YDWNNIRIEQL
+184 D
-195 SDFGGAFVTD
+195 AFVTD
-205 GVNDIIISQK
+205 GVNDLIISQK
-215 TLQEMG
+215 TVKEMIGDNDEITVISMVYYINTDVPARISITNDVRGMTAEDKSSQVFARNEVKIEG
-221 VTKDFTIVNMIHQIS
+221 V
-236 WRGSSSIPLTN
+236 
-247 YIRPTDNIYVRNQ
+247 
-260 VADIGKTGIYGYV
+260 GKLGIYGWSKKGASTT
-273 VYDIKNSTVGNSHIV
+273 VYPYFN
-288 NTILGDKNDYSI
+288 ILGDKTDYGFSAN
-300 YTIGDLSQGKFSVQG
+300 YGLTDDAKFCPVGEPSLRFMSKQ
-315 YIDGNSNI
+315 
-323 RETSS
+323 
-328 VAHYWT
+328 AHYWS
-334 FALLGKATEDD
+334 FMVIGKLTEDE
-345 INLIIAYFNLDRTL
+345 INLIIGNYNLDRSL

-372 TNDNHADF
+372 TNENHAEF
-380 NDKLVDYSGNGR
+380 NDKLIDYSGNGR
-392 DVQMNNLAWK
+392 DIQMNNLAWK

-473 NVTSFINSEGNKESI
+473 NATSFINSEGNKESI

-516 EPTNAV
+516 EPTSAV

-533 TITFI
+533 TVTFI
-538 PSHKGGLLLDGV
+538 PSYKGGILLDGI
-550 NDFGKVTGMPVYKD
+550 NDFGQFVGDLRLKD
-564 YTFIIDRQII
+564 YTFIADRAYDRIVLEQVPFIA
-574 SIGDTAGIVASKS
+574 STQTNGQAPFLMEYLNGDTYV
-587 EDLTDV
+587 
-593 NKQGAFLFE
+593 
-602 YLDGPN
+602 YPH
-608 NVSAWSFYKN
+608 SFGTITKTTN
-618 NGKVANT
+618 LNIQ
-625 DFTRGIS
+625 RQIS
-632 YQSKYSYNGV
+632 YQSTYVYNGNSISKGASV
-642 ELLAGTALDS
+642 DTGDGLTIGNSGSTGLQYSPLY
-652 DKLWLGILRD
+652 LW
-662 KDSRFAN
+662 
-669 VAIYSLMSFPYSM
+669 SLMLFPYSM

-696 GTLYPDMV
+696 GTLYPNMV

-709 INSNVLLDSKPTF
+709 IKSSVELVNKPTF
-722 VIRGTS
+722 AIRYTS
-728 THLNAGDY
+728 TLLNAGDY
-736 VPENSQI
+736 IPENSEI
-743 WVSIKMN
+743 WVVITMN
-750 NIADRITK
+750 NAADRITK
-758 FTVNGKTID
+758 FVINGNTID
-767 IPENAYSE
+767 IPSSAYNPS
-775 VTLQYGFPF
+775 TMKYGFPF
-784 VIDKSPQKIGIT
+784 TIDSKSPQKITMT

-803 VLFNPVIT
+803 VQWNPVVT
-811 SNVEYHRLDFYLN
+811 SNVEYNKLDFYLN
-824 NYQKRINIGDY
+824 NYQKIINVGDY
-835 IPKGAYLRANI
+835 IPKDAYLRANI

-854 LTAFIFNGVNIGYR
+854 LAEFTFNGVNIGYR

-874 TVFNIRQIYNY
+874 TAFNIGQIYNY

-899 RYEDIDFTNCY
+899 RYEDIVQPY
-910 PGVPRI
+910 PVLLRFNDENGNEVSWRGKFRVGSTITRI
-916 YVNDKSVTWGD
+916 
-927 KLKVGDEFTF
+927 
-937 YGNVNILPKMYNV
+937 
-950 LVKALYN
+950 
-957 GEEMVYGSIG
+957 GSISNPESNLLNG
-967 TISKSMVFTSFK
+967 LYSVSGLSLNGKAVTSSTSIVEKQMVFRT
-979 TYLLDNNEPKCILSP
+979 TATWLLDNNEPKAILSP
-994 RLLRIPNSSYKILGY
+994 RLLSIPNSSYKILGY
-1009 IPDISGHGNHGV
+1009 IPDISGHGNNGV

-1026 YAEMSGANGYGTNLG
+1026 YAQMSGANGYGTNLG

-1145 GAYCFDGVD
+1145 GAYCFDGVN

-1174 DDVIANAI
+1174 QSIAGTAI
-1182 IYDQRGYPDEFAIY
+1182 LYDQRTNGGFAIF
-1196 NADKDNSNNPVFAYQ
+1196 NKDFDTNENKVPAYR
-1211 ARNTGQTYIDGI
+1211 ARNIGGSTYIDGI
-1223 LNSNIK
+1223 LNEYIY
-1229 ASELKAITHNITIT
+1229 ASELKDITHNIV
-1243 NELSAGV
+1243 ELCDPELNTGTL
-1250 NKSSPVIGSNIVHN
+1250 NPQIGSSFLNASYTQ
-1264 DFFVNMALYDF
+1264 MSLYDF
-1275 MLFDEISTEAKIK
+1275 MLFDEISTDDKIK
-1288 ELNTYIGIT
+1288 ELNEYVGVEA
-1297 PKVTLP
+1297 KVELP
-1303 NYYWDN
+1303 PYYWDT
-1309 YGKKNTDA
+1309 YGKTNLDA
-1317 NRGYVDEQVSL
+1317 DKATIQQRGVAIGDYDL
-1328 QKTGTSVNPLEN
+1328 TNYN
-1340 FNISYEGMSG
+1340 HAYEGMSG
-1350 YNGYPVVFGASKTW
+1350 YNGYPVVFGANKTW

-1371 GYASDV
+1371 GYTSDV

-1472 IFITPMIEGEV
+1472 IFITPMVEGEV

-1499 GLAYDGVSDFSQNT
+1499 GLAYDGITDYSKNANIPV
-1513 EIEVVEDFTFLVKGS
+1513 FTDYTYIYKRTIINIPTNAAT
-1528 LLKGLA
+1528 LLKGA
-1534 GSGGCIARK
+1534 DKTNGGAFIADYGNK
-1543 GDKKHY
+1543 WQFNFGQY
-1549 NTGGYA
+1549 NTIQGIADGINWQTVNSFNGTSINKGENTDDSGITVAKFSNGYTSMV
-1555 FIYCFDSPIESY
+1555 FY
-1567 RNSYYSFG
+1567 
-1575 KSFVPSK
+1575 K
-1582 EIVAPPLIG
+1582 LIL
-1591 YMTKTNVNGETTT
+1591 YP
-1604 FGTNSDIK
+1604 
-1612 GIIFGNWSSGYMNM
+1612 
-1626 VIYKSIFYTKT
+1626 KT

-1652 DEIIDI
+1652 DEIIDL
-1658 NHPIFISNTEDE
+1658 NNPIFIKNE
-1670 SNTSQDT
+1670 

>member
-107 FNSTWFIYKHANEN
+107 FNSSWFIYKHANES

-127 IKVSGIPEGG
+127 IKVSGIPEEG

-158 EDGVY
+158 KDGVY
-163 HLPKSKLSSNRVSIG
+163 HLPKSKLSSNRISIG

-205 GVNDIIISQK
+205 GINDIIISQK

-221 VTKDFTIVNMIHQIS
+221 VTKDFTIVSMIHQIS
-236 WRGSSSIPLTN
+236 WRGSGSVPLTN

-273 VYDIKNSTVGNSHIV
+273 MYDVNNTSVSNSHVI
-288 NTILGDKNDYSI
+288 NTVLGDKNDYSV
-300 YTIGDLSQGKFSVQG
+300 YTVGNLSQGKFSVQG
-315 YIDGNSNI
+315 YIDDNDNI

-359 KPDILCNIGKQGI
+359 KPDIRCNIERQGI

-380 NDKLVDYSGNGR
+380 NDRLIDYSGNGR
-392 DVQMNNLAWK
+392 DIQMYNLAWK

-473 NVTSFINSEGNKESI
+473 NATSFINSEGNKESI

-493 VLANTPTQV
+493 VLANAPTQV

-550 NDFGKVTGMPVYKD
+550 NDFGKVTGMPIYKD

-574 SIGDTAGIVASKS
+574 FIGDTAGVVASKS
-587 EDLTDV
+587 EDSADAT
-593 NKQGAFLFE
+593 KHGAFIFE
-602 YLDGPN
+602 YLGAPDN
-608 NVSAWSFYKN
+608 ISTWSFYKD

-632 YQSKYSYNGV
+632 YQSKYSYNGKDLTV
-642 ELLAGTALDS
+642 GTSKDS
-652 DKLWLGILRD
+652 DKLWLGIIRD
-662 KDSRFAN
+662 RDSRFFN
-669 VAIYSLMSFPYSM
+669 GAIYSLMSFPYSM

-696 GTLYPDMV
+696 GTLYPNMV

-722 VIRGTS
+722 VIRGTN
-728 THLNAGDY
+728 TYLNAGDY

-743 WVSIKMN
+743 WISIKMN

-775 VTLQYGFPF
+775 VTLQYDFPF

-796 IEQDENY
+796 IE
-803 VLFNPVIT
+803 
-811 SNVEYHRLDFYLN
+811 
-824 NYQKRINIGDY
+824 
-835 IPKGAYLRANI
+835 
-846 YLNNNVDE
+846 
-854 LTAFIFNGVNIGYR
+854 
-868 RSSVDD
+868 
-874 TVFNIRQIYNY
+874 
-885 DSPQEVNI
+885 
-893 TIDEYI
+893 
-899 RYEDIDFTNCY
+899 
-910 PGVPRI
+910 
-916 YVNDKSVTWGD
+916 
-927 KLKVGDEFTF
+927 
-937 YGNVNILPKMYNV
+937 
-950 LVKALYN
+950 
-957 GEEMVYGSIG
+957 
-967 TISKSMVFTSFK
+967 
-979 TYLLDNNEPKCILSP
+979 
-994 RLLRIPNSSYKILGY
+994 
-1009 IPDISGHGNHGV
+1009 
-1021 IHNSA
+1021 
-1026 YAEMSGANGYGTNLG
+1026 
-1041 NWSINSANTG
+1041 
-1051 KIITQREEHLE
+1051 
-1062 YEVLSADK
+1062 
-1070 NILFYNTKI
+1070 
-1079 ENDTFVIYTSVN
+1079 
-1091 TNIVYSKESDII
+1091 
-1103 ANIPANTPTKVV
+1103 
-1115 CPKIGTILLKTNETP
+1115 
-1130 TVGNIITVKQYGIYE
+1130 
-1145 GAYCFDGVD
+1145 
-1154 DFVTIPTTVGG
+1154 
-1165 KQVLMKVNW
+1165 
-1174 DDVIANAI
+1174 
-1182 IYDQRGYPDEFAIY
+1182 
-1196 NADKDNSNNPVFAYQ
+1196 
-1211 ARNTGQTYIDGI
+1211 
-1223 LNSNIK
+1223 
-1229 ASELKAITHNITIT
+1229 
-1243 NELSAGV
+1243 
-1250 NKSSPVIGSNIVHN
+1250 
-1264 DFFVNMALYDF
+1264 
-1275 MLFDEISTEAKIK
+1275 
-1288 ELNTYIGIT
+1288 
-1297 PKVTLP
+1297 
-1303 NYYWDN
+1303 
-1309 YGKKNTDA
+1309 
-1317 NRGYVDEQVSL
+1317 
-1328 QKTGTSVNPLEN
+1328 
-1340 FNISYEGMSG
+1340 
-1350 YNGYPVVFGASKTW
+1350 
-1364 ESLSGVY
+1364 
-1371 GYASDV
+1371 
-1377 TNTTIHV
+1377 
-1384 THAEHAGN
+1384 
-1392 GLLFSYVKK
+1392 
-1401 DGALANIKEIP
+1401 
-1412 AFRVTIGGLEG
+1412 
-1423 NSKFGYRYLATEDAT
+1423 
-1438 EETLVYL
+1438 
-1445 GNGTHEL
+1445 
-1452 AKSFA
+1452 
-1457 PTEALLDL
+1457 
-1465 TRNVWVG
+1465 
-1472 IFITPMIEGEV
+1472 
-1483 VFDCDITIEV
+1483 
-1493 LPEYEN
+1493 
-1499 GLAYDGVSDFSQNT
+1499 
-1513 EIEVVEDFTFLVKGS
+1513 
-1528 LLKGLA
+1528 
-1534 GSGGCIARK
+1534 
-1543 GDKKHY
+1543 
-1549 NTGGYA
+1549 
-1555 FIYCFDSPIESY
+1555 
-1567 RNSYYSFG
+1567 
-1575 KSFVPSK
+1575 
-1582 EIVAPPLIG
+1582 
-1591 YMTKTNVNGETTT
+1591 
-1604 FGTNSDIK
+1604 
-1612 GIIFGNWSSGYMNM
+1612 
-1626 VIYKSIFYTKT
+1626 
-1637 ISLLEINFLKNLMEK
+1637 
-1652 DEIIDI
+1652 
-1658 NHPIFISNTEDE
+1658 
-1670 SNTSQDT
+1670 

>member
-163 HLPKSKLSSNRVSIG
+163 HLPKSKLSSNRISIG

-205 GVNDIIISQK
+205 GINDIIISQK

-221 VTKDFTIVNMIHQIS
+221 VTKDFTIVSMIHQIS
-236 WRGSSSIPLTN
+236 WRGSNSVPLTN

-273 VYDIKNSTVGNSHIV
+273 IYDVNNTSVNNSRIINTV
-288 NTILGDKNDYSI
+288 LGDKNDYSI
-300 YTIGDLSQGKFSVQG
+300 YTVGNLSQGKFSVQG
-315 YIDGNSNI
+315 YISSKGNI
-323 RETSS
+323 IETSR

-359 KPDILCNIGKQGI
+359 RPDILCNITKQGI

-392 DVQMNNLAWK
+392 DIQMYNLAWK

-451 SIIRD
+451 SIIKD

-473 NVTSFINSEGNKESI
+473 NATSFINSEGNKESI

-516 EPTNAV
+516 EPTSAV

-538 PSHKGGLLLDGV
+538 PSCKGGILLDGI
-550 NDFGKVTGMPVYKD
+550 NDFGKVIDMPIYKD
-564 YTFIIDRQII
+564 YTFIINRQII
-574 SIGDTAGIVASKS
+574 FIGDTAGVVASKS
-587 EDLTDV
+587 EDSLDAT
-593 NKQGAFLFE
+593 KHGAFIFE
-602 YLDGPN
+602 YLGAPDN
-608 NVSAWSFYKN
+608 ISTWSFYKD

-632 YQSKYSYNGV
+632 YQSKYSYNGKDLTV
-642 ELLAGTALDS
+642 GTSKDS
-652 DKLWLGILRD
+652 DKLWLGIIRD
-662 KDSRFAN
+662 RDSRFFN
-669 VAIYSLMSFPYSM
+669 GAIYSLMSFPYSM

-696 GTLYPDMV
+696 GTLYPNMV

-709 INSNVLLDSKPTF
+709 IKANANYKITYYQIDSTNTWKSIK
-722 VIRGTS
+722 V
-728 THLNAGDY
+728 GDY
-736 VPENSQI
+736 IVIGAKLAFQI
-743 WVSIKMN
+743 TFDNDASELKEVVSPQLSGIIVEKRPSN
-750 NIADRITK
+750 PGYNIYSYIT
-758 FTVNGKTID
+758 
-767 IPENAYSE
+767 S
-775 VTLQYGFPF
+775 
-784 VIDKSPQKIGIT
+784 KSPQKI
-796 IEQDENY
+796 
-803 VLFNPVIT
+803 
-811 SNVEYHRLDFYLN
+811 
-824 NYQKRINIGDY
+824 
-835 IPKGAYLRANI
+835 
-846 YLNNNVDE
+846 
-854 LTAFIFNGVNIGYR
+854 
-868 RSSVDD
+868 
-874 TVFNIRQIYNY
+874 
-885 DSPQEVNI
+885 NI

-899 RYEDIDFTNCY
+899 RFEDIVQPY
-910 PGVPRI
+910 PSFVKLENLDRTHT
-916 YVNDKSVTWGD
+916 YTWGD
-927 KLKVGDEFTF
+927 KLKVGD
-937 YGNVNILPKMYNV
+937 IIRYNSSKN
-950 LVKALYN
+950 LLEGAYTLRGQMECN
-957 GEEMVYGSIG
+957 GVYVFDNNQQIVVTKEMVFAWSHSPIWN
-967 TISKSMVFTSFK
+967 I
-979 TYLLDNNEPKCILSP
+979 DDNEPKCILSP

-1026 YAEMSGANGYGTNLG
+1026 YAEGSG
-1041 NWSINSANTG
+1041 
-1051 KIITQREEHLE
+1051 
-1062 YEVLSADK
+1062 
-1070 NILFYNTKI
+1070 
-1079 ENDTFVIYTSVN
+1079 VN
-1091 TNIVYSKESDII
+1091 EDGSY
-1103 ANIPANTPTKVV
+1103 
-1115 CPKIGTILLKTNETP
+1115 
-1130 TVGNIITVKQYGIYE
+1130 Q
-1145 GAYCFDGVD
+1145 FDGVD
-1154 DFVTIPTTVGG
+1154 DFITIPTTVGG

-1174 DDVIANAI
+1174 QSIAGTAI
-1182 IYDQRGYPDEFAIY
+1182 LYDQRTNGGFAIF
-1196 NADKDNSNNPVFAYQ
+1196 NRDFDTNENKVPAYR
-1211 ARNTGQTYIDGI
+1211 ARNIGGSTYIDGI
-1223 LNSNIK
+1223 LNKYIY
-1229 ASELKAITHNITIT
+1229 ASELKNITHNIV
-1243 NELSAGV
+1243 ELHDPKLNIGTL
-1250 NKSSPVIGSNIVHN
+1250 NPKIGSSYLNSN
-1264 DFFVNMALYDF
+1264 YTQMSLYDF
-1275 MLFDEISTEAKIK
+1275 MLFDEISTDDKIK

-1317 NRGYVDEQVSL
+1317 NRGHVDEQVSL

-1371 GYASDV
+1371 GYTSDV

-1528 LLKGLA
+1528 LLKGLT

-1549 NTGGYA
+1549 DTGGYA